1 MVLSELYIGSCL
13 FVFVPL
19 KSFTKSLFVSRG
31 IFQHFMSLFIVTFY
45 HVAFS
50 SILCLYS
57 QLPSI
62 TVSGGF
68 FFSRFLC
75 FQFYHWHFF
84 MFSQLLV
91 FCFSVTF
98 FSVSQLLHFCCH
110 FNSHRFPMV
119 RKDFFFLVVVS
130 LKVICWLKVFGPIF
144 MSVCIKWLLLYLQL
158 FSLG

>member
-45 HVAFS
+45 HSIWWVLLLPFS
-50 SILCLYS
+50 LLSILSLAFFYVFLATCLLLFCY
-57 QLPSI
+57 
-62 TVSGGF
+62 F
-68 FFSRFLC
+68 FF
-75 FQFYHWHFF
+75 
-84 MFSQLLV
+84 
-91 FCFSVTF
+91 
-98 FSVSQLLHFCCH
+98 SQLLHFCCH